1 MRQVIAGAVIA
12 AISAFGGVASAAGVC
27 TIQNGYKM
35 DSGTYKAVV
44 DAGHDAF
51 KSNRKVAN
59 CEVKEVLTALKGKP
73 EQTTVFFGPMTQD
86 ECSLYKSLSS
96 INSKLEQ
103 GKLSDAYSVNAQ
115 MIAKVGSIQIDPAAA
130 ASITGAA
137 NETATCI
144 SDAMK

>member
-1 MRQVIAGAVIA
+1 
-12 AISAFGGVASAAGVC
+12 
-27 TIQNGYKM
+27 
-35 DSGTYKAVV
+35 
-44 DAGHDAF
+44 
-51 KSNRKVAN
+51 
-59 CEVKEVLTALKGKP
+59 
-73 EQTTVFFGPMTQD
+73 MTQD